1 MYKELFHNIT
11 FGERQSYGAVEA
23 LPIHTPVKKDP
34 LAYLTLI
41 EALEEGVLKIL
52 EVSEGG
58 SVPEL
63 KAVNTGNLPILL
75 ISGEEVKGARQNRIL
90 NTSILLAAGTELV
103 IPVSCTERG
112 RWHYESPDFKDSG
125 NISSKDVRLA
135 TNISVRHSL
144 DAEKTFRSDQG
155 MVWATI
161 EDLHHKSRSHE
172 TSSTR
177 AMDDAFKARANDLD
191 GALRRFSPEPG
202 QTGILFFHGGKV
214 AGLDILSQ
222 PVAYARLHDKLVK
235 SYVIDSLEM
244 KEAHHTRET
253 LLVASEKFL
262 ASAVSG
268 KEKVFPSPG
277 LGEDHR
283 FTSPVVAGSS
293 LIYSAEPIHT
303 CAFGT
308 KAEEQRMAGFS
319 KRRDLW

>member
-23 LPIHTPVKKDP
+23 LPIFTPVQKDP

-41 EALEEGVLKIL
+41 EALEQGVLKIL

-63 KAVNTGNLPILL
+63 KAVNTGSMPILL
-75 ISGEEVKGARQNRIL
+75 VSGEEVKGARQNRIL
-90 NTSILLAAGTELV
+90 NTSILIAAKTDLV

-112 RWHYESPDFKDSG
+112 RWSYSSPDFKDSG
-125 NISSKDVRLA
+125 NISSKEVRHA
-135 TNISVRHSL
+135 AHMSVRHNL
-144 DAEKTFRSDQG
+144 MAELGHRSDQG
-155 MVWATI
+155 MVWDKI
-161 EDLHHKSRSHE
+161 EELHHKSGSDD
-172 TSSTR
+172 TSRTR
-177 AMDDAFKARANDLD
+177 AMDDAFKNKANDLD
-191 GALRRFSPEPG
+191 EALRQFSLEPG

-214 AGLDILSQ
+214 AGLDILSR
-222 PVAYARLHDKLVK
+222 PAAYARLHDKLVK

-244 KEAHHTRET
+244 KKAHTTREA

-268 KEKVFPSPG
+268 TTSIYPSPG

-283 FTSPVVAGSS
+283 FNSPVVSGSS
-293 LIYSAEPIHT
+293 LIYNTEPIHT
-303 CAFGT
+303 CAFST

-319 KRRDLW
+319 RRRDLF